1 MNVILALE
9 QRGYINAIDF
19 DVFVVDGTVN
29 DLIKWKH
36 ADPKPT
42 QSELDIMWNE
52 YLAANPVDLNAIK
65 DEAKRNVDQTS
76 EETRLRYVTSGS
88 SQAMTYQE
96 KGDEA
101 ADYVANGYPVDLA
114 SYPFIQAEVNAT
126 GKTPTAAAD
135 DILAQKSA
143 WIVIGAAVEEVR
155 IGGKINIDAAVDEAA
170 VNSIRDAALA
180 ALAVI

>member
-88 SQAMTYQE
+88 SQAMT
-96 KGDEA
+96 
-101 ADYVANGYPVDLA
+101 P
-114 SYPFIQAEVNAT
+114 
-126 GKTPTAAAD
+126 
-135 DILAQKSA
+135 
-143 WIVIGAAVEEVR
+143 
-155 IGGKINIDAAVDEAA
+155 
-170 VNSIRDAALA
+170 
-180 ALAVI
+180 